1 MAQVLLTL
9 ATQAFV
15 LPINELT
22 SLLPLFIMQTAS
34 VDMYVVIQLDGSCHE
49 GVRAGSTVARIL
61 VPAARVY
68 LER

>member
-1 MAQVLLTL
+1 MLLRLLTNPRVLLTL

-34 VDMYVVIQLDGSCHE
+34 VDMYVAIQLGD
-49 GVRAGSTVARIL
+49 V
-61 VPAARVY
+61 
-68 LER
+68 

>member
-34 VDMYVVIQLDGSCHE
+34 VDMYVVIQLDGS
-49 GVRAGSTVARIL
+49 
-61 VPAARVY
+61 
-68 LER
+68 